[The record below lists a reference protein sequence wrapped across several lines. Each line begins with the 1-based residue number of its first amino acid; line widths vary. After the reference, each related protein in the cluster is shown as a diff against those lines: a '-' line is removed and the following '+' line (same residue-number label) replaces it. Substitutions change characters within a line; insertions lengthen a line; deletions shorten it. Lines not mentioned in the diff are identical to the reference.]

1 MKKCNSICIAA
12 CALVLARHPEGF
24 FSNDD
29 HHHVLSTQSSFPRF
43 EPIQQQSAKV
53 QPRFS
58 LDWNKIKIGNN
69 FANPFIYS
77 KSDVAG
83 FNPQLDNK
91 TISMLHSY
99 YLHIP
104 KHTNEYLERKDHG
117 IFWSFRLLAQ
127 LTFQGDDHRRW
138 YSQFSSRS
146 PWYSLMTKRLFRLM
160 TARHELEGK
169 KTKH

>member
-12 CALVLARHPEGF
+12 CAPPEEF
-24 FSNDD
+24 FLMIIIISFQHN
-29 HHHVLSTQSSFPRF
+29 HHFQDLSQSS
-43 EPIQQQSAKV
+43 SKV
-53 QPRFS
+53 QRYS
-58 LDWNKIKIGNN
+58 LDFLQIGTKSKLVTILLTLSFIQNRTLRDS
-69 FANPFIYS
+69 NP
-77 KSDVAG
+77 K
-83 FNPQLDNK
+83 LDNK